1 MQYGKLQ
8 IEKVYWTT
16 KEVSELT
23 GVPDYT
29 LKYWESTVPYLQV
42 PRNRAKKRAWRKQDI
57 EFVKAL
63 KSMLDASSKNLDSE
77 KNISPLY
84 EIDKKSILD
93 KAPQMDDSVS
103 LPVIHSLEPLVDDSI
118 LLSPKKDCVVDKK
131 ECDAPRF
138 NAQTC
143 KNTDCTA
150 QNTSKTSEFLNE
162 TSPSSVDKKIV
173 LQNQCSD
180 ISQANQ
186 HKPNPEV
193 LRKLRS
199 ELLEAMAK
207 LKG

>member
-16 KEVSELT
+16 KEVSVLT

-42 PRNRAKKRAWRKQDI
+42 PRNRAKKRAWRTQDI

-118 LLSPKKDCVVDKK
+118 LLSPKKDCVVDKI
-131 ECDAPRF
+131 ECDAPQQD
-138 NAQTC
+138 AQTC
-143 KNTDCTA
+143 KNIDCTA
-150 QNTSKTSEFLNE
+150 QNTSKTSDFLNE